1 MAIPESI
8 KQKANKIRNEVYGK
22 DVREA
27 LASGIEEAGDIADK
41 ANTKSNDAVEQVDN
55 IQAQVNQLVVE
66 GDSSV
71 EAAQARVDAEGK
83 SFPTLKARLDEKET
97 QFSSQ
102 LAQKAPQ
109 EELDGVVEE
118 VHDIGMSVTRHG
130 AIGVGETDE
139 ASVLQD
145 IINKAIPGS
154 ILVFRG
160 IFTFSHVKITK
171 PLVLDLRGSQL
182 KNIDNYKLFE
192 VLSDDVTIMLGDF
205 DMSNATNTNSYAIY
219 AENRKN
225 ITIVQNKI
233 KNSYYGIYL
242 LNCSNSRVIDNEG
255 DSSRHWDITVLGTTD
270 MWVQRNKVENG
281 AYDGIKVAGLQNN
294 GTVECENIF
303 IQDNICKNNQR
314 DGIDVAINGGKNIFV
329 SDNILL
335 DNYLKGI
342 DFKALEHQNTGLA
355 YNIMESVIKGN
366 QIRLRDD
373 AVVGSDGISVQGRE
387 VVPQRVKD
395 IAITGNDI
403 KLPSVNNNNPFG
415 IVVSK
420 VDYGEVFRNR
430 VRGQAKG
437 MNIGYSGKV
446 KVYGNEVDVRSHAI
460 SNAYNDW
467 LEVYRNTL
475 ISEIGSPIN
484 VLESTGTI
492 KHYNNTYEFDRTS
505 RYSINGYDQAS
516 EIIPYNNIVG
526 FSATIPTG
534 RGLIGDTVVSTDP
547 THGAE
552 KWIATINSSSSV
564 WKAVTTN

>member
-1 MAIPESI
+1 M
-8 KQKANKIRNEVYGK
+8 NEYGK
-22 DVREA
+22 RVAKKMEDYMGDPNSVGKEINDIQNAIEGVEVRGA
-27 LASGIEEAGDIADK
+27 LAAGVAKSFNKSKWAEEKAIEQTE
-41 ANTKSNDAVEQVDN
+41 
-55 IQAQVNQLVVE
+55 
-66 GDSSV
+66 
-71 EAAQARVDAEGK
+71 RVDTLIKENPQPSEVVDARGN
-83 SFPTLKARLDEKET
+83 FPILRDRLNSVDL
-97 QFSSQ
+97 Q

-109 EELDGVVEE
+109 EELDEAVEE

-139 ASVLQD
+139 ASVLQGV
-145 IINKAIPGS
+145 INKAIPGS